1 MPGAT
6 FWVYLPASG
15 RRRAAPKPAP
25 PGRPDPARWETG
37 PGPLPEGLGQGG
49 PHGPTPRVCE
59 RSSAVQSLRGHRRE
73 GGVREPR
80 RPGQTRDARGA
91 EAVLLES
98 RSSRLARPSHAA
110 TSGPPRL
117 SDVRAH
123 TPRAHGGPPGAPEVP
138 PDLPSA
144 PRPSPIGTPPY
155 RGHRP
160 RPLTHRR
167 LQTPDTDTGHRPRA
181 RAAAEGA
188 WGGRARPEPRRR
200 RGPPPTPLSPA
211 PSALPPRYRAPPP
224 NTHPVSLAS
233 PFWPSLTHPRT
244 YQALRALRRLTQATP
259 RPLGPPEAVGAGR
272 EGKAEVPASGTDWLD
287 KHSG

>member
-1 MPGAT
+1 M
-6 FWVYLPASG
+6 
-15 RRRAAPKPAP
+15 
-25 PGRPDPARWETG
+25 
-37 PGPLPEGLGQGG
+37 
-49 PHGPTPRVCE
+49 
-59 RSSAVQSLRGHRRE
+59 
-73 GGVREPR
+73 REPR

-211 PSALPPRYRAPPP
+211 PYALPPRYRAPPP
-224 NTHPVSLAS
+224 KHPPSLLGLPFLALPYPPTHLPGPARASEVDPSNATSTWAARSCRGRKGGQGRGARERHRLAGQTLRLRCWQAVSLS
-233 PFWPSLTHPRT
+233 PGPPAPPHPRPT
-244 YQALRALRRLTQATP
+244 CR
-259 RPLGPPEAVGAGR
+259 
-272 EGKAEVPASGTDWLD
+272 SD
-287 KHSG
+287 